1 MAKSKLKA
9 IRHKINQSKSS
20 IYGHLEVAGEGTTD
34 WGKQLSG
41 VIKASKRAGPTS
53 VALHSKAK
61 KLAFKYYGTTD
72 LKTLQSY
79 QLDKVITWVTGTT
92 PDEGKSKDRKA
103 GRTYGRYGK
112 NS

>member
-1 MAKSKLKA
+1 MAKSKRH
-9 IRHKINQSKSS
+9 IRHKNNQRKSS

-41 VIKASKRAGPTS
+41 VIKASKRAGPSS
-53 VALHSKAK
+53 VALHNKAK
-61 KLAFKYYGTTD
+61 RLAQKYYGTSD
-72 LKTLQSY
+72 LKALKPY
-79 QLDKVITWVTGTT
+79 QLDKVISWTTGIT

-103 GRTYGRYGK
+103 GRTLGRYGK